1 MLAVLTP
8 EQMAAADR
16 ATIAAGT
23 PSLTLMER
31 AGIAVAGAAAR
42 AAGGA
47 YGRRVL
53 ILAGKGNNGG
63 DGLVA
68 ARHLAAWGAFPV
80 VVFPDDPGALKGDA
94 GTNLE
99 RLRDVR
105 LLRFA
110 DHSFAREL
118 RRADLVVD
126 ALYGTG
132 FRGALAGPAAQVV
145 EAVNRSGLPVVAVDI
160 PSGVDGLTGRV
171 DGPAI
176 RATATVTMAALKL
189 GIVFHPGSEHAGEV
203 VVVDIGIPTPQ
214 FPEVIGVPE
223 EADVARV
230 LGRRPLDA
238 HKRSVGTAMV
248 VAGSAGMSGALA
260 LAAGGAL
267 RSGAGLVTIASVAS
281 VVTEVHPRVLEATS
295 LRLPETPEATV
306 AAGALDLL
314 VEKAPTVDAVA
325 IGPGLSTNAET
336 VEVIRKTVAALE
348 NPLVADA
355 DALNALAGDPDILKA
370 RRAPTAI
377 TPHPGELA
385 RLLGVS
391 TAAIQADRLAAARRA
406 AERFQ
411 CAVVL
416 KGYRSIVAD
425 PSGHSVIITTGGPA
439 LATGGTGDV
448 LTGVTAA
455 LLAGG
460 AEPFTAAWA
469 ASWLHGRA
477 GDVLERVL
485 GARGTI
491 AGDLPA
497 AVAGVIHDL
506 EDYLEGRGE
515 G

>member
-31 AGIAVAGAAAR
+31 AGIAVARAAAR
-42 AAGGA
+42 ATGGT

-53 ILAGKGNNGG
+53 VLAGKGNNGG

-80 VVFPDDPGALKGDA
+80 VVFPDDPGTLKGDA
-94 GTNLE
+94 RTNLE
-99 RLRDVR
+99 RLRNVR
-105 LLRFA
+105 QLRFEERG
-110 DHSFAREL
+110 FAREL
-118 RRADLVVD
+118 GRADVVVD

-132 FRGALAGPAAQVV
+132 FKGALAGPPAQAVT
-145 EAVNRSGLPVVAVDI
+145 AVNRSGLPVVAVDI
-160 PSGVDGLTGRV
+160 PSGVDGMTGRV

-176 RATATVTMAALKL
+176 RATTTVTMGALKL
-189 GIVFHPGSEHAGEV
+189 GIVFHPGSEYAGEV
-203 VVVDIGIPTPQ
+203 EVADIGIVTPQ
-214 FPEVIGVPE
+214 FPKVVGVPE
-223 EADVARV
+223 AADVARV
-230 LGRRPLDA
+230 LGHRPLDA

-248 VAGSAGMSGALA
+248 VAGSAGMSGAAA
-260 LAAGGAL
+260 LAATGAL
-267 RSGAGLVTIASVAS
+267 RSGAGLVTIASPAS

-295 LRLPETPEATV
+295 LRLPETSQGTV
-306 AAGALDLL
+306 AAGALELL
-314 VEKAPTVDAVA
+314 LDKAATVDAVA
-325 IGPGLSTNAET
+325 IGPGLSTNPET
-336 VEVIRKTVAALE
+336 VDLVRKTIAALE

-355 DALNALAGDPDILKA
+355 DALNALAGDPGILEA
-370 RRAPTAI
+370 RGAPTAI
-377 TPHPGELA
+377 TPHPGELS
-385 RLLGVS
+385 RLLGIS
-391 TAAIQADRLAAARRA
+391 TAAIQADRLGAARRA

-411 CAVVL
+411 SAVLL

-425 PSGHSVIITTGGPA
+425 PSGATVVITTGGPA

-448 LTGVTAA
+448 LTGVTVA

-460 AEPFTAAWA
+460 AEPFTAVWA

-477 GDVLERVL
+477 GDVLERLL

-491 AGDLPA
+491 AGDVPA
-497 AVAGVIHDL
+497 AVAGVMHDL
-506 EDYLEGRGE
+506 ETSA
-515 G
+515 

>member
-1 MLAVLTP
+1 MSPVLAVLTP

-16 ATIAAGT
+16 ATIASGT

-31 AGIAVAGAAAR
+31 AGIAVAGAAVR

-47 YGRRVL
+47 YGRRVV
-53 ILAGKGNNGG
+53 ILAGKGSNGG

-68 ARHLAAWGAFPV
+68 ARHLAARGAFPV
-80 VVFPDDPGALKGDA
+80 VVFPDDPGELKGDA
-94 GTNLE
+94 RTNLE
-99 RLRDVR
+99 RLRDIR
-105 LLRFA
+105 QLRFA
-110 DHSFAREL
+110 EDSFAREL
-118 RRADLVVD
+118 RRGDLVVD

-132 FRGALAGPAAQVV
+132 FRGVLAGPPAQAVK
-145 EAVNRSGLPVVAVDI
+145 AVNQSGLPVVAVDI
-160 PSGVDGLTGRV
+160 PSGVNGLTGRV

-176 RATATVTMAALKL
+176 RATVTVTMAALKL
-189 GIVFHPGSEHAGEV
+189 GIVFHPGSEYAGEV
-203 VVVDIGIPTPQ
+203 EVVDIGITTPQ
-214 FPEVIGVPE
+214 FPKVIGVPE

-230 LGRRPLDA
+230 LGHRPLDS
-238 HKRSVGTAMV
+238 HKRSVGTAMI
-248 VAGSAGMSGALA
+248 VAGSVGMSGAVA
-260 LAAGGAL
+260 LATSGAL
-267 RSGAGLVTIASVAS
+267 RSGAGLVTIASGAS
-281 VVTEVHPRVLEATS
+281 VVTEVHPRVFEAIT
-295 LRLPETPEATV
+295 LRLPETPQGTL

-314 VEKAPTVDAVA
+314 LDKAPTVDAVA
-325 IGPGLSTNAET
+325 IGPGLTTDRET
-336 VEVIRKTVAALE
+336 VEVVRKAVAALE

-355 DALNALAGDPDILKA
+355 DALNAIAGDPGVLEA
-370 RRAPTAI
+370 RGAPTAI
-377 TPHPGELA
+377 TPHPGELG

-391 TAAIQADRLAAARRA
+391 TASIQADRLAAARHA
-406 AERFQ
+406 AERFG

-425 PSGHSVIITTGGPA
+425 SSGPTVIITTGGPA

-477 GDVLERVL
+477 GDVLERVI
-485 GARGTI
+485 GARGTV

-506 EDYLEGRGE
+506 EALT
-515 G
+515 

>member
-1 MLAVLTP
+1 VLAVLTP

-31 AGIAVAGAAAR
+31 AGIAVAR
-42 AAGGA
+42 ATVRATRGA

-53 ILAGKGNNGG
+53 VLAGKGNNGG

-80 VVFPDDPGALKGDA
+80 VVFPDDPGTLKGDA
-94 GTNLE
+94 RTNLE
-99 RLRDVR
+99 RLRNVR
-105 LLRFA
+105 QLRFEER
-110 DHSFAREL
+110 SFAREL
-118 RRADLVVD
+118 GRAAAVVD

-132 FRGALAGPAAQVV
+132 FKGALAGPPAQAVT
-145 EAVNRSGLPVVAVDI
+145 AVNRSGLPVVAVDI
-160 PSGVDGLTGRV
+160 PSGVDGMTGRV

-176 RATATVTMAALKL
+176 RATITVTMAALKL
-189 GIVFHPGSEHAGEV
+189 GIVFHPGSEYAGEV
-203 VVVDIGIPTPQ
+203 EVADIGIATPQ
-214 FPEVIGVPE
+214 FPRVVGAPE
-223 EADVARV
+223 AADVARV
-230 LGRRPLDA
+230 LGHRPLDA

-248 VAGSAGMSGALA
+248 VAGSTGMSGAAA
-260 LAAGGAL
+260 LAATGAL
-267 RSGAGLVTIASVAS
+267 RSGAGLVTIASPAS
-281 VVTEVHPRVLEATS
+281 VVAEVHPQVLEATS
-295 LRLPETPEATV
+295 LRLPETPQGTL
-306 AAGALDLL
+306 AAGALQLL
-314 VEKAPTVDAVA
+314 LDKAATVDAVA
-325 IGPGLSTNAET
+325 IGPGLSTNPET
-336 VEVIRKTVAALE
+336 VDVVRKAIAALE

-355 DALNALAGDPDILKA
+355 DALNALAGDPGTLEA
-370 RRAPTAI
+370 RGGATAI

-385 RLLGVS
+385 RLLGIS
-391 TAAIQADRLAAARRA
+391 TVAIQADRLGAARRA

-411 CAVVL
+411 SAVVL

-425 PSGHSVIITTGGPA
+425 PSGATVIITTGGPA

-477 GDVLERVL
+477 GDVLERLL
-485 GARGTI
+485 GARGTL
-491 AGDLPA
+491 AGDVPA

-506 EDYLEGRGE
+506 ETSA
-515 G
+515 